1 MLRMLGRCC
10 VGLLL
15 TWIGTD
21 TAAAAALAKGN
32 RVMAT
37 GDAAVR
43 ATPSGSAQLLGT
55 HRLGALGTVVDGPV
69 KVDGTSWWKVD
80 YEGTLDG
87 WSPSGR
93 LAGAYFPPRESSG
106 GWRSLVK
113 GSGATPS
120 SSQKSEIRG
129 KAGLDWEKLKQAHEY
144 SQGFSSGSSLL
155 VIRNGW
161 VAGEFGPTA
170 SVGVGSVSKSLTALT
185 LAKLFDL
192 SASGSLKRKIGPDD
206 FVHGYVP
213 SEWSSKDSRKKQI
226 RFDHMMTMASGLTPD
241 DRPTQP
247 DYLKLVMS
255 QTVRA
260 APRREWSYQS
270 APVDLIGIAM
280 QRLTGKRVR
289 DLFTQ
294 HVGSKIGIG
303 SLSWDTFDDHTRA
316 SSGAKLSPRDL
327 ARVGHLMMMDGRW
340 GTSSSQSQV
349 ISARNIGYLR
359 RGPGCVQTADFR
371 ATPDSPFLVESSAP
385 QVYGRLWWTNLRGR
399 ALGSAV
405 PSDAFFAVGLR
416 EKLLIVVPSLNLIVV
431 RIGDAPTT
439 VAEFRRE
446 LMKRIMAAVTGPA
459 TSYNAPRVESLSL
472 VETKGSKPVGL
483 CDPMPADVVIE
494 LAKLPTRNVAFR
506 ANVVPSGVG
515 SLHYYLHGPQSARQ
529 TAGSEAASW
538 PLATGEHT
546 LTVTPY
552 AKAGLGGSAGLPLVQ
567 SYIIE

>member
-1 MLRMLGRCC
+1 MLRMLSRCC
-10 VGLLL
+10 VGLLF

-21 TAAAAALAKGN
+21 TAAAAALERGN
-32 RVMAT
+32 RVTTT

-43 ATPSGSAQLLGT
+43 VAPSDSAQLLGT
-55 HRLGALGTVVDGPV
+55 HRQGALGTLVDGPV
-69 KVDGTSWWKVD
+69 KLDGTTWWKVD

-87 WSPSGR
+87 WSPSAK

-120 SSQKSEIRG
+120 SSQKSEIRS
-129 KAGLDWEKLKQAHEY
+129 KAGLDWDKLKQAHSY

-161 VAGEFGPTA
+161 IAGEWGPTSA
-170 SVGVGSVSKSLTALT
+170 IGVGSVSKSLTGLT

-206 FVHGYVP
+206 YVHSYVP
-213 SEWSSKDSRKKQI
+213 AEWSSKDSRKKQI
-226 RFDHMMTMASGLTPD
+226 RFDHMMTMSSGLTPD

-247 DYLKLVMS
+247 DYLRLVMS
-255 QTVRA
+255 QSVRA
-260 APRREWSYQS
+260 APQREWSYQS

-294 HVGSKIGIG
+294 HIGSRIGIA
-303 SLSWDTFDDHTRA
+303 SLSWDTFADHTRA
-316 SSGAKLSPRDL
+316 SSGAKMSPRDL
-327 ARVGHLMMMDGRW
+327 ARVGHLMMMNGRW
-340 GTSSSQSQV
+340 GSSSSQSQV
-349 ISARNIGYLR
+349 VSAGSIAYLR
-359 RGPGCVQTADFR
+359 RGPGCVQSADFR
-371 ATPDSPFLVESSAP
+371 VTPDSPFLAESSSP
-385 QVYGRLWWTNLRGR
+385 QSYGRLWWTNLRGT
-399 ALGSAV
+399 ALGPAV

-416 EKLLIVVPSLNLIVV
+416 EKLLIVVPSLDLIVV

-446 LMKRIMAAVTGPA
+446 LMKRVMAAVTGPA
-459 TSYNAPRVESLSL
+459 TSYNGPRVASLSL
-472 VETKGSKPVGL
+472 VQAKSGKPIAL

-494 LAKLPTRNVAFR
+494 LDKLPTRDVAFR
-506 ANVVPSGVG
+506 ANTAPSGVG
-515 SLHYYLHGPQSARQ
+515 SLHYDLHGPQAERKA
-529 TAGSEAASW
+529 AGSAAASW
-538 PLATGEHT
+538 PLSVGPHS

-552 AKAGLGGSAGLPLVQ
+552 AKSNLGGGAGVPLVQ
-567 SYIIE
+567 HYVVK